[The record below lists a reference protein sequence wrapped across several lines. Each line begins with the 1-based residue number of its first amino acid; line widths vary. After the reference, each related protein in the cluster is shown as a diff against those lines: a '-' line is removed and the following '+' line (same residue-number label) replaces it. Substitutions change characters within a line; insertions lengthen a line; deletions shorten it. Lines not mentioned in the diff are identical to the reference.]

1 VLGAFDGDTT
11 IHREQK
17 RRKKNRKIYKREAVG
32 SKEKNVK
39 IKIN

>member
-1 VLGAFDGDTT
+1 VLGAFDGF
-11 IHREQK
+11 REQK
-17 RRKKNRKIYKREAVG
+17 QRKKKRKIYKRQAVG